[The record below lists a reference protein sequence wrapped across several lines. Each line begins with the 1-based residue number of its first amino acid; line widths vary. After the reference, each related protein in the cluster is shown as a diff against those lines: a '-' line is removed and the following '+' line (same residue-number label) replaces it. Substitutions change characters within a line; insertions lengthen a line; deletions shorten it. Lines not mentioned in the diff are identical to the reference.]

1 MKTRQYYKTSV
12 YERSERA
19 FAAEPKAITLL
30 PLIVKKKKKIAVTD
44 IVANKQQ
51 IFL

>member
-30 PLIVKKKKKIAVTD
+30 PLIVKKKKKNSSD
-44 IVANKQQ
+44 WYCS
-51 IFL
+51 

>member
-12 YERSERA
+12 YEKSERA
-19 FAAEPKAITLL
+19 FAAEPKAITVL
-30 PLIVKKKKKIAVTD
+30 PLIVKKKKIAVTD